1 MKKFIFAFTLV
12 LCLLASGCQSGS
24 KEALESQPSNSIEGL
39 NVTEYLAPIQAQA
52 DDIRAALEQDP
63 LTQTELN
70 EKAQELYTLW
80 DDAMNQILTEL
91 RSILPEAEF
100 SELEQEQAAW
110 ISVRDAA
117 MEEAGKEVEGGSMQA
132 MVTALEGASQT
143 EARLRE
149 LIALLK

>member
-1 MKKFIFAFTLV
+1 MKKYIFLFTLV

-63 LTQTELN
+63 LTQPELN

-80 DDAMNQILTEL
+80 DDAMNRILSEL
-91 RSILPEAEF
+91 QSILPEAEF
-100 SELEQEQAAW
+100 AELEKEQASW

-117 MEEAGKEVEGGSMQA
+117 METAGKKVEGGSMHP
-132 MVTALEGASQT
+132 MVTALEGATQT